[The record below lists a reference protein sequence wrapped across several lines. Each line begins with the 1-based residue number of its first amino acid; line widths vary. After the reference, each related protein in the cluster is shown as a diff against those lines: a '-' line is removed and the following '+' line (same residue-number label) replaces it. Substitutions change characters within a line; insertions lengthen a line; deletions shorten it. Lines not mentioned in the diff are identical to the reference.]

1 MTGVEI
7 LLLLIGIGVFVASFL
22 VPVSKE
28 QMSEEERV
36 LADEEI
42 KNLVTVH
49 VEQAASDIRG
59 SADEAVQYAVEKTE
73 RSLERLTNEKIMAVN
88 EYADTVLSDIH
99 KNHEEVI
106 FLYDLLNDKQV
117 SVKNISAEVDKTVKY
132 VSKTVSEV
140 KQTADEAEKKV
151 GEAFKSV
158 QEIMTAKEELA
169 AQNSRQSARRAKEE
183 AIQEAAAWQTGDAGQ
198 EKAAEK
204 PEQAGKRPEAS
215 SKTKAASSA
224 KRTTKK
230 KSAAASDTDG
240 AAADRTVM
248 KQSAGEDPAQ
258 TPGGKERNKNDVIL
272 ALHKEG
278 KSNMAIAR
286 ELGLGIGEVKLV
298 IDLFNL

>member
-1 MTGVEI
+1 MTGVEV

-49 VEQAASDIRG
+49 VEQAASDIRS

-158 QEIMTAKEELA
+158 QEIMTA
-169 AQNSRQSARRAKEE
+169 NSSQSARRAKEG
-183 AIQEAAAWQTGDAGQ
+183 AVQEAAAWQTVDAGR

-215 SKTKAASSA
+215 SRTKAASAA

-230 KSAAASDTDG
+230 KSAAAPDTGGTASDQTI
-240 AAADRTVM
+240 M

-258 TPGGKERNKNDVIL
+258 TAVGKERNNNDVIL